1 MEEDVRVPVYLITG
15 FLESG
20 KTSFIKKVVRQSYF
34 QIPEPTVIINTE
46 EGEVEYDSA
55 ELTRYRTFVVD
66 TGEDEALTPDCLNK
80 IENEV
85 HPGRVMVELNPLWGV
100 KNFETMPLPEGWGI
114 VQEIAIVD
122 ASTYTVYRT
131 NMKSL
136 FVEMFANAD
145 LVMFNRCSGEMP
157 LADFRRGIKV
167 TNPPCEIVFE
177 NAADGHMI
185 DIFEDK
191 LPYDLDADIVNIEDV
206 DYGIFYVDLR
216 DNPGKYEGKTV
227 HFRGKMVKNK
237 SLGSKYFGVGWMAM
251 TCCAADLQYIGYICE
266 SPKARGFADG
276 SWVEVTA
283 AVEIRHVLA
292 YRGKGPVFRV
302 TDMKQIDPPESE
314 LVYFN

>member
-1 MEEDVRVPVYLITG
+1 MNEDEVRVPVYLITG

-20 KTSFIKKVVRQSYF
+20 KTSFINKVLRQSYF
-34 QIPEPTVIINTE
+34 QIPQATLVINCE
-46 EGEVEYDSA
+46 EGEEGYDSA
-55 ELTRYRTFVVD
+55 DLTHYRTFVSD
-66 TGEDEALTPDCLNK
+66 FGEETALTPDRLRE
-80 IENEV
+80 IEEEL

-100 KNFETMPLPEGWGI
+100 KNFENMPLPDGWGI
-114 VQEIAIVD
+114 VQEIAVVD
-122 ASTYTVYRT
+122 AATYPVYRT

-145 LVMFNRCSGEMP
+145 LVMFNRCTEDMA

-167 TNPPCEIVFE
+167 SNPSCEIAFE
-177 NAADGHMI
+177 DRHREMM

-191 LPYDLDADIVNIEDV
+191 LPYDTEADVINIEDV

-216 DNPGKYEGKTV
+216 DNPERYEGKTV
-227 HFRGKMVKNK
+227 HFRGKMMKNK
-237 SLGSKYFGVGWMAM
+237 ALGSKYFGLGWMAM
-251 TCCAADLQYIGYICE
+251 TCCAEDLQFIGYICE
-266 SPKARGFADG
+266 SPKARGFGNG

-283 AVEIRHVLA
+283 KVEIRHMLA

-302 TDMKQIDPPESE
+302 ISMETIEKPESE